1 MLCFRK
7 FPMTK
12 KIMDKRG
19 GGMGVSIFS
28 VESFF
33 VPQPGK
39 TLARKPFALF
49 FPKVPVAK
57 KIMDKR
63 GVLKFCVEK

>member
-19 GGMGVSIFS
+19 GLWGYQDFPSKAFLSQSAGMVRRGKLLCCVS
-28 VESFF
+28 ESF
-33 VPQPGK
+33 
-39 TLARKPFALF
+39 R
-49 FPKVPVAK
+49 
-57 KIMDKR
+57 
-63 GVLKFCVEK
+63 

>member
-19 GGMGVSIFS
+19 GYGGIKISRRKLFCLRVPECFVGESYCAVSQNVS
-28 VESFF
+28 GS
-33 VPQPGK
+33 
-39 TLARKPFALF
+39 
-49 FPKVPVAK
+49 
-57 KIMDKR
+57 
-63 GVLKFCVEK
+63 EKLYG

>member
-19 GGMGVSIFS
+19 GIGVSRFPVETIFVS
-28 VESFF
+28 VCRNVS
-33 VPQPGK
+33 
-39 TLARKPFALF
+39 
-49 FPKVPVAK
+49 
-57 KIMDKR
+57 
-63 GVLKFCVEK
+63 

>member
-19 GGMGVSIFS
+19 GMGVSRVS

-33 VPQPGK
+33 VSEC
-39 TLARKPFALF
+39 RK
-49 FPKVPVAK
+49 VS
-57 KIMDKR
+57 
-63 GVLKFCVEK
+63 